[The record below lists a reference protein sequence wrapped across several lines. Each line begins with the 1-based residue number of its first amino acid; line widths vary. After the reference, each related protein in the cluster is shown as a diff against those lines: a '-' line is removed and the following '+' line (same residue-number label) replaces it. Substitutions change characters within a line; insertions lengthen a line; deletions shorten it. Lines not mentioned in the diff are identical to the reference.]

1 MRLVV
6 VSNPVAVVDEAEIIN
21 ELFESGLEIFHLRKP
36 DCSLAEIRKLLEGIE
51 PQYYRGIA
59 LHQYHEVASDYGFER
74 LHFPEIV
81 RKETADGKIKLLSES
96 GYRLSTSIHRLADL
110 DSLAGFSY
118 TFFSPVFNSLSKS
131 GYLGVVESD
140 FKHTKR
146 HKLDLIALGG
156 VTVENVKKCI
166 AMNFDGVAVLGTI
179 WNDPLNAIGSFNN
192 MKQVIYNETNK

>member
-36 DCSLAEIRKLLEGIE
+36 DYSLAAIRKLLEDIE

-59 LHQYHEVASDYGFER
+59 LHQYHEVASDYGLER
-74 LHFPEIV
+74 LHFPEKV
-81 RKETADGKIKLLSES
+81 RRETAA
-96 GYRLSTSIHRLADL
+96 YTL
-110 DSLAGFSY
+110 DSLVGCGFKLSTAIHCLTELDSLVGFEY
-118 TFFSPVFNSLSKS
+118 AFLSPVFNSLSKP
-131 GYLGVVESD
+131 GYLGVVASD
-140 FKHTKR
+140 FSYMKK

-156 VTVENVKKCI
+156 IAVENVKKCI

-179 WNDPLNAIGSFNN
+179 WNDPLNAIDSFNN